1 MLDVGLLHQLEK
13 LARVSRQAL
22 DIAPLAL
29 GIDGVEREARFA
41 AARQAGDDD
50 QRVARQVDVDA
61 LEVMLARTANRNMG
75 ETHGRGLFQ
84 ICSRGA
90 RARSEEHTSDL
101 QSLMRISYAVFCLK
115 KK

>member
-1 MLDVGLLHQLEK
+1 MIRRPPRSTRTDTPFPYTTLFRSK

-90 RARSEEHTSDL
+90 RAVRACSPH
-101 QSLMRISYAVFCLK
+101 K
-115 KK
+115 